1 MKRFRHWFAAALL
14 PLLASCS
21 FSLIPSTEY
30 IEQGTFDL
38 ASPVPFDS
46 LPFIVEVDAFSNE
59 CSGRFKMVFR
69 EDNNQIKVDE
79 FNHWSM
85 PPGAMVTKYLSAR
98 FASATGNQNR
108 TKKPVFELDG
118 TVLNCEMNKPEQQV
132 DLMVHYFI
140 IEQGD
145 ENFKITGTENYRIP
159 VKDTSAESFAEGMN
173 EAVSKLA
180 DQIVTDLTNELK
192 ARGSETKKDT
202 DGK

>member
-38 ASPVPFDS
+38 ASPVPFES

-69 EDNNQIKVDE
+69 EDDNQINVDE

-98 FASATGNQNR
+98 FASATGNRNR
-108 TKKPVFELDG
+108 TEKPVFELDG
-118 TVLNCEMNKPEQQV
+118 TVLNCELNKPKKQV

-140 IEQGD
+140 VEPGEED
-145 ENFKITGTENYRIP
+145 FKITGTENYSIP
-159 VKDTSAESFAEGMN
+159 VENTTAEGFAEGMN
-173 EAVSKLA
+173 TAAALFA
-180 DQIVTDLTNELK
+180 DHIVDVLTNEMKVRAEAK
-192 ARGSETKKDT
+192 AAAAKQ
-202 DGK
+202 

>member
-38 ASPVPFDS
+38 ASPAPFES

-69 EDNNQIKVDE
+69 EDDNQIYVDE

-98 FASATGNQNR
+98 FASATGNRNR
-108 TKKPVFELDG
+108 TEKPVFELDG
-118 TVLNCEMNKPEQQV
+118 TVLNCELNKPKKQV

-140 IEQGD
+140 VEQGD

-159 VKDTSAESFAEGMN
+159 VKDTSAESFADGMN

-180 DQIVTDLTNELK
+180 DQIVTDLTNEIK
-192 ARGSETKKDT
+192 DRAAEKKNAT
-202 DGK
+202 AGK